1 MASIQLHDKVFKPYI
16 DRKEVETIIDKM
28 AHDISQIDDEDLLV
42 VIVLNGSMFFAI
54 ELLQRIVRP
63 WEIDTMRL
71 ASYHGGLQSSGQVE
85 FLLDVKAEVN
95 GRNVLLIE
103 DIVDTGRTLAFLHD
117 HFKGLGAKKIM
128 TATLLHKPS
137 QRINDTPVEYIG
149 KDIDDAFVVGFGLDY
164 RELGRNLP
172 EIYVLES

>member
-16 DRKEVETIIDKM
+16 DRREVEAIIEKM
-28 AHDISQIDDEDLLV
+28 AYDIAQIDDEDLLV
-42 VIVLNGSMFFAI
+42 VIVLNGSMFFATDLLRRI
-54 ELLQRIVRP
+54 ERP

-71 ASYHGGLQSSGQVE
+71 SSYHGGLHSSGQVE
-85 FLLDVKAEVN
+85 FILDVKAEVN

-103 DIVDTGRTLAFLHD
+103 DIVDTGRTLAFLHE
-117 HFKGLGAKKIM
+117 HFKGLGAQEIM

-137 QRINDTPVEYIG
+137 QRINDMPIEYIG